1 MQTADRKKQPLM
13 TFELTKDY
21 LDHIVGLIANDD
33 AETLRAEMEDLF
45 PADVSQILSELEPR
59 TAKYLLSQLDLQVG
73 AEILASIDPS
83 ERLEFLKEF
92 TSQEISEYVNILDS
106 DDAVDLLNEQPIKVR
121 EEVIALL
128 QDREQ
133 ARFILDLLHYD
144 EDVAGGLMQK
154 ELVKVNINWTVNQCI
169 EELRKQAEDVEKVY
183 AVYVVDDSNRLMGLL
198 SLKKIV
204 LAHKNTKIESLYE
217 QDVIF
222 VETYRSAEEVSE
234 LMRRYDLDALPV
246 VNVQGRLLGRIT
258 IDDVVDVIT
267 EQASSD
273 TLAMAGITGE
283 VEEDDTIWKQT
294 RARLPWLLVGIMGG
308 MLAAKFIDLFQGDL
322 QIIPALAIFI
332 PIIGSTGGN
341 VGIQTSSIIL
351 QSLADKSG
359 LGTAFGRRLMRMFTV
374 ALINGLIIAAIVFAF
389 NLLIGNDTRLA
400 MVVSLALISV
410 VFLAS
415 FMGTVTP
422 IFLDK
427 LGINPAVASG
437 PFISTANDLIGYGVY
452 FGLAHILLK
461 I

>member
-1 MQTADRKKQPLM
+1 M
-13 TFELTKDY
+13 TFELTKEY
-21 LDHIVGLIANDD
+21 LDHISELIGKED
-33 AETLRAEMEDLF
+33 EGTLRSEMEELF
-45 PADVSQILSELEPR
+45 PADVSQILNELAPQP
-59 TAKYLLSQLDLQVG
+59 AKYLLSRLDVKIG
-73 AEILASIDPS
+73 AEILATIDPA
-83 ERLEFLKEF
+83 ERLDFLKEF
-92 TSQEISEYVNILDS
+92 TSVEISEYVNLLDS
-106 DDAVDLLNEQPIKVR
+106 DDAVDLLNEQPIRVR

-154 ELVKVNINWTVNQCI
+154 ELVKANINWTVNQCI

-198 SLKKIV
+198 SLKRIV
-204 LAHKNTKIESLYE
+204 LAHKNTKIESLYD
-217 QDVIF
+217 QDIIF

-308 MLAAKFIDLFQGDL
+308 MLAAKFINLFEGDL
-322 QIIPALAIFI
+322 IIVPALAMFI

-359 LGTAFGRRLMRMFTV
+359 LGTAFGLRLMRMFTV
-374 ALINGLIIAAIVFAF
+374 ALINGLIIGVIVFGF

-452 FGLAHILLK
+452 FGLAHLLLS